1 MGKPILLVF
10 AAVIPL
16 VKLCKQSVDVKTFVF
31 RHFSTRSR
39 WKSRSFAKILE
50 SAVLLIEC
58 LSV

>member
-31 RHFSTRSR
+31 RHSRTRSR
-39 WKSRSFAKILE
+39 WKSRSFAKMLE
-50 SAVLLIEC
+50 KCYIV
-58 LSV
+58 